1 MSIIIKIE
9 RKTLHSIITTD
20 TKKDRDADDELRL
33 LRYNSTIFFL
43 YNILISIYKDHA
55 LTTYLND
62 LF

>member
-9 RKTLHSIITTD
+9 RKTLHSIIITD